1 MPELTLT
8 VSAIGTE
15 FYAFV
20 EALFLL
26 ALGYWGL
33 VEDRGWL
40 GRLAERRLARYRFA

>member
-1 MPELTLT
+1 LT
-8 VSAIGTE
+8 VIAIGTE

-33 VEDRGWL
+33 VEISAAL
-40 GRLAERRLARYRFA
+40 GRVAERRLARFRFSA